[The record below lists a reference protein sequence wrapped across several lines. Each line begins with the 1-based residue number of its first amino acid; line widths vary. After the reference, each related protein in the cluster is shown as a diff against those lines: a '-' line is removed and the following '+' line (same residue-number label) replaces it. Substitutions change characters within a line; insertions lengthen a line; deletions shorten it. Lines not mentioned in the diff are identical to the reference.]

1 MKEARS
7 AVHAPPRE
15 EWQAAQRLVQAEW
28 AAQGAW
34 GPPLELPLGE
44 LPLRTPVAL
53 PADAPVRQAL
63 RVMSEQRVGSVLVLG
78 PQGELQGIF
87 TRHDVLERVA
97 LPGSD
102 PQQPLATVMT
112 QPVHALTTSDTVH
125 DAAVLMSRHR
135 IRHVP
140 VLQGGRVV
148 SVVSER
154 DVFALHHLSVRHV
167 GHTIAAAQSLPD
179 FQHAAAQIRQ
189 YARHLMAQGV
199 QARSLTGLIVRLNDQ
214 LTQRMIERTLA
225 EHGLDPREMAWLAL
239 GSEGRGEQTLATDQD
254 NALIF
259 AVPDGG
265 DPEHARQRWLSWARR
280 VNEWLDAC
288 GYPLCKGGIMAGQA
302 ACCLTLEEWRQRF
315 ARWIDSG
322 GPQELLRASVFFDLR
337 ALAGREDWAE
347 ALRADVL
354 ARTQASPRF
363 IRQLAAAHLEHRVPL
378 TWWGGVRTRHE
389 GGGRWIDLKLQ
400 GTALLVEAARV
411 LALAHGVAA
420 TGTPERLRA
429 AGRARRVP
437 EAEVDG
443 WVAAFDYLQTLRL
456 VQQLRA
462 DMPGHPN
469 RLDVR
474 RLNALEL
481 RMLKAALAAIRGL
494 QQRLQLDYLR

>member
-1 MKEARS
+1 MKDARS
-7 AVHAPPRE
+7 AAQWPPLE
-15 EWQAAQRLVQAEW
+15 QWQAAQRLVQAEW

-34 GPPLELPLGE
+34 GPPLELPLGD
-44 LPLRTPVAL
+44 LPPRTPVAL
-53 PADAPVRQAL
+53 PADTPVQQAL
-63 RVMSEQRVGSVLVLG
+63 RVMSERRIGSVLVLG

-97 LPGSD
+97 LPGAD
-102 PQQPLATVMT
+102 TQQPLAAVMT

-140 VLQGGRVV
+140 VLRDGRVV
-148 SVVSER
+148 GMVSER
-154 DVFALHHLSVRHV
+154 DVFALHRLSVRHV
-167 GHTIAAAQSLPD
+167 GQTIAAARSLPE

-199 QARSLTGLIVRLNDQ
+199 QARSLTALIVRLNDQ
-214 LTQRMIERTLA
+214 LTQRLIECTLA
-225 EHGLDPREMAWLAL
+225 EWGLDPQGMTWLAL

-254 NALIF
+254 NALIVD
-259 AVPDGG
+259 VPAGADI
-265 DPEHARQRWLSWARR
+265 DRARQRWLGWARR

-288 GYPLCKGGIMAGQA
+288 GYPLCKGGVMAGNA
-302 ACCLTLEEWRQRF
+302 ACCLTLDEWRQRF

-322 GPQELLRASVFFDLR
+322 GPQELLQASVFFDLR
-337 ALAGREDWAE
+337 ALAGRLEWAE

-378 TWWGGVRTRHE
+378 TWWGGLRTRHD

-411 LALAHGVAA
+411 LALAHAVAA
-420 TGTPERLRA
+420 TGTTERLRA
-429 AGRARRVP
+429 AGQARRMP

-462 DMPGHPN
+462 DTPEHPN